1 MSVKGW
7 FTLMILWLIVM
18 LPLTFLGSL
27 VGDRRERIEHP
38 SRTTQMPRFIPEK
51 RWYQSYSMR

>member
-1 MSVKGW
+1 
-7 FTLMILWLIVM
+7 MILWLIVM